1 MVEKHINKGE
11 GSANHAEETREQ
23 FDQSITIQDA
33 ISLRDKDLSAREFSV
48 DAGENAPNGAVS
60 QGAIGEIKGGAVHG
74 DIVSSSGLDTSDHID
89 SRQSGQSSSLRG
101 ENYDPVDTMFETD
114 GNLLGA
120 DPTFDE
126 SALKGQPIDAETAN
140 INTVG
145 ALGVVDNEWDR
156 SEGINPIGRAQEN
169 TGQETKIFTNTDIN
183 TDVFMAD
190 FEGADILVSELV
202 TEDVQVNV
210 EDNVGEIIPMPDIT
224 IPVDTPIKTHLRV
237 RASNATDNQTYINSE
252 DGYDLSAY
260 EYGTSYIV
268 TGAEMDIAGVADNAQ
283 IQYVFLDSDTVE
295 VTLLTSWNSVK
306 NLEVFSDSAGNVTL
320 NNFVH
325 TDVSLGSG
333 GDSNVFI
340 NGVKRGNITT
350 GDGDD
355 DVEIN
360 ALTNNAS
367 WSNEINV
374 STGAG
379 ADQIDL
385 TGDKGFTIFDVDAG
399 AGNDQVSVDGE
410 YSSLEVDL
418 GDGEDR
424 LVIAGDYDDDNI
436 VVKGD
441 GATQDHSDR
450 ENDDHGNIKP
460 HDDRGHGNDDDG
472 VDDSN
477 PGRGRGGPNA
487 QKDISSSDNDF
498 VAAKDCEG
506 DRHGND
512 KPHDDRGH
520 GNDDM
525 PAMRDGSDGGWVE
538 AVEDNGAMGE
548 CSSGDVEGSWVDA
561 VEDIGIS
568 DDGNACESA
577 ASEDQFE
584 DINIGDIPDPSHDNQ
599 LGSEN
604 GAFG

>member
-60 QGAIGEIKGGAVHG
+60 QGAIGEIKGGDVHG
-74 DIVSSSGLDTSDHID
+74 DIVSVSGLDTSDHID

-114 GNLLGA
+114 GNLLGT
-120 DPTFDE
+120 DPALDE

-145 ALGVVDNEWDR
+145 ALGMVDNEWDR

-169 TGQETKIFTNTDIN
+169 TGQETEISTNTDIN

-190 FEGADILVSELV
+190 FEGADILVSESV

-210 EDNVGEIIPMPDIT
+210 GKVIPMPDVT
-224 IPVDTPIKTHLRV
+224 VPVDTPIKTHLRV

-252 DGYDLSAY
+252 DGYDLTAY

-360 ALTNNAS
+360 ALTNNAG

-399 AGNDQVSVDGE
+399 ADNDQVSVDGE
-410 YSSLEVDL
+410 YYSLEVDL
-418 GDGEDR
+418 GDGEDT

-441 GATQDHSDR
+441 DATQDHSDR

-506 DRHGND
+506 DGHGND

-520 GNDDM
+520 GHDDM
-525 PAMRDGSDGGWVE
+525 PAMRDGSDGGWIE

-561 VEDIGIS
+561 VEDSGIS